1 MLTPDLAELMSA
13 VAGLPG
19 VTLGKALHQP
29 GLMADGR
36 LFAFPYHGDLVLKL
50 SADRIDALIASHEA
64 HRFERGQGRPMREW
78 IVLPVASKPDWSPL
92 VREAYSFVSGRIAE

>member
-29 GLMADGR
+29 GLMADGK
-36 LFAFPYHGDLVLKL
+36 LFTFPYHGDLVLKL
-50 SADRIDALIASHEA
+50 PADRIDALIESHEA
-64 HRFERGQGRPMREW
+64 RRFERGQGRPMREW
-78 IVLPVASKPDWSPL
+78 IVLPAASRAEWSDFA
-92 VREAYSFVSGRIAE
+92 REAYRFVSGAS

>member
-1 MLTPDLAELMSA
+1 VLTPDLAELMSA

-29 GLMADGR
+29 GLMADGK

-50 SADRIDALIASHEA
+50 PADRIDALIESHEA
-64 HRFERGQGRPMREW
+64 RRFERGQGRPMREW
-78 IVLPVASKPDWSPL
+78 IVLPAASRSDWHGL
-92 VREAYSFVSGRIAE
+92 VREAYSFVSGRVTE

>member
-50 SADRIDALIASHEA
+50 PSERIDALIESHEA
-64 HRFERGQGRPMREW
+64 RRFERGQGRPMREW
-78 IVLPVASKPDWSPL
+78 IVLPAATKQDWPGL
-92 VREAYSFVSGRIAE
+92 VREAYSFVSGRTLS

>member
-29 GLMADGR
+29 GLMADGK
-36 LFAFPYHGDLVLKL
+36 LFAFPYHGGLVLKL
-50 SADRIDALIASHEA
+50 PAARIDALIASHEA

-78 IVLPVASKPDWSPL
+78 IVLPAASRIDWPAL
-92 VREAYSFVSGRIAE
+92 TREAYSFVSGRVAE

>member
-36 LFAFPYHGDLVLKL
+36 LFAFLNRGDLVLKL
-50 SADRIDALIASHEA
+50 PATRIDALIESHA
-64 HRFERGQGRPMREW
+64 ARRFERGQGRPMREW
-78 IVLPVASKPDWSPL
+78 VVLPAASRAEWPDF
-92 VREAYSFVSGRIAE
+92 VREAYRFVSGRVVK